1 MTGKTLPEL
10 LVACTA
16 RLDTNRGPRGTAFFV
31 APRYAITAAHVV
43 DGIRGLP
50 VWLHLRSQSW
60 EAHVQDARPSLSVA
74 AAEGGQPYPAPDVAL
89 IEIDCG
95 PDHVCALLAD
105 QFSQDGAHVVARGHT
120 RTLDGQ
126 TVTAETEYF
135 QLAGEL
141 ETPEP
146 GCTLLK
152 LGQGEAA
159 KGMSG
164 APVLDRGTGEVI
176 GMLRTSRRIGTD
188 LGAWVVPAGLIR
200 QLWPEEVSLGNDR
213 FHRQHKRWRRTAA
226 GLRERSA
233 LADATSTA
241 GGLSIGAIHGD
252 VGAIF
257 SGGSSD
263 VVNVSV
269 ERSARRRRGR
279 DRPEAR

>member
-1 MTGKTLPEL
+1 MTGKSLPEL
-10 LVACTA
+10 LAACTA
-16 RLDTNRGPRGTAFFV
+16 RLDTDRGPQGTAFFV
-31 APRYAITAAHVV
+31 APRYAVTAAHVV
-43 DGIRGLP
+43 EGIRGLP
-50 VWLHLRSQSW
+50 VWLHLKSQSW

-74 AAEGGQPYPAPDVAL
+74 AGGQPYPAPDMAL

-105 QFSQDGAHVVARGHT
+105 QFSQDGARVVARGHT

-135 QLAGEL
+135 RLAGEL

-188 LGAWVVPAGLIR
+188 LGAWVVPGLIR
-200 QLWPEEVSLGNDR
+200 QLWPEEVNLGNDR

-226 GLRERSA
+226 ELRDRSS
-233 LADATSTA
+233 LADATSAA

-257 SGGSSD
+257 SGGSTG

-269 ERSARRRRGR
+269 GRPARRRRGQAG
-279 DRPEAR
+279 PEAH